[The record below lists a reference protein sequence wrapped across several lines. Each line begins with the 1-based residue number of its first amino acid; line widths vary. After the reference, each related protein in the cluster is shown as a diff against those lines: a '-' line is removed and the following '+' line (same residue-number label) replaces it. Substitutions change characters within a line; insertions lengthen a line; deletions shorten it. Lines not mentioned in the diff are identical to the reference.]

1 MRRGDTMINRVKI
14 ENVAT
19 YTNPVDITLK
29 DINFIYGGNGTG
41 KTTFT
46 KIISGE
52 LMAPLCIVENPTAN
66 NERLLVY
73 NKSFVDENFREVGDI
88 SGIFTLGRDAG
99 ELIEYIKQKEAEHV
113 QYNVTVQQ
121 RKEQIKKIENECQD
135 IDLIFQNKIWS
146 TQLKYGAI
154 FPQAMTGTRGS
165 KLAFKKKCLEV
176 FEHFDPETVK
186 PQKEI
191 ESLYRAAFAKELP
204 TYTLYNLL
212 DIHAVT
218 AVDSHELLQKRITGK
233 ADSDI
238 GRFIEYL
245 GSSDW
250 VKMSLPLLE
259 KAEGKCPYCAQPL
272 PSNIKADIEE
282 FFDEAYQRD
291 CDELERFI
299 LKYHRFHS
307 ETIEQLKILL
317 ANPYEILKYVELK
330 EVIQHYTACVEK
342 NYAFLMQKKSEPSK
356 TVTIDSTIEFWAKI
370 NKILS
375 GYNQEIAKHNTWIEH
390 QKETRERCCDD
401 VWNLIIGELNSE
413 IIAFNKF
420 MNGKKK
426 AIEKFAGEKT
436 EAERLANE
444 LEEEIKEKRASISSV
459 EHTVLSIN
467 RILAGYGFTG
477 FQLAEN
483 KAAKGTY
490 KIVRPDGT
498 DAKASLSE
506 GEYNFITFL
515 YFYHLIFGSTNPDDI
530 QKNKVIVIDDPIS
543 SLDSNVL
550 FIVSSLV
557 KSIIQFCRNGEQ
569 SVKQVIVSTHNIYF
583 HKEITFVGGRDHW
596 PETRTGFY
604 IIRKKDNI
612 SSITQYS
619 ENQIQSSYEML
630 WSDIRN
636 PANGSAKTVF
646 NTMRRILENYFNI
659 IGGIDYEA
667 CVNQFEGEDKV
678 ICKSLISCIN
688 EQSHTISDDYFMC
701 VEDSEIE
708 QYLRIFSE
716 IFEKM
721 GHISHY
727 NMMMRI

>member
-1 MRRGDTMINRVKI
+1 V
-14 ENVAT
+14 
-19 YTNPVDITLK
+19 
-29 DINFIYGGNGTG
+29 
-41 KTTFT
+41 
-46 KIISGE
+46 S
-52 LMAPLCIVENPTAN
+52 
-66 NERLLVY
+66 
-73 NKSFVDENFREVGDI
+73 
-88 SGIFTLGRDAG
+88 
-99 ELIEYIKQKEAEHV
+99 
-113 QYNVTVQQ
+113 
-121 RKEQIKKIENECQD
+121 
-135 IDLIFQNKIWS
+135 
-146 TQLKYGAI
+146 
-154 FPQAMTGTRGS
+154 
-165 KLAFKKKCLEV
+165 
-176 FEHFDPETVK
+176 
-186 PQKEI
+186 
-191 ESLYRAAFAKELP
+191 
-204 TYTLYNLL
+204 
-212 DIHAVT
+212 
-218 AVDSHELLQKRITGK
+218 
-233 ADSDI
+233 
-238 GRFIEYL
+238 
-245 GSSDW
+245 
-250 VKMSLPLLE
+250 
-259 KAEGKCPYCAQPL
+259 
-272 PSNIKADIEE
+272 
-282 FFDEAYQRD
+282 
-291 CDELERFI
+291 
-299 LKYHRFHS
+299 
-307 ETIEQLKILL
+307 
-317 ANPYEILKYVELK
+317 
-330 EVIQHYTACVEK
+330 
-342 NYAFLMQKKSEPSK
+342 
-356 TVTIDSTIEFWAKI
+356 
-370 NKILS
+370 
-375 GYNQEIAKHNTWIEH
+375 
-390 QKETRERCCDD
+390 
-401 VWNLIIGELNSE
+401 
-413 IIAFNKF
+413 
-420 MNGKKK
+420 GKKK
-426 AIEKFAGEKT
+426 AIEKFVEQKT

-459 EHTVLSIN
+459 EHTVVSIN